1 MASGKSNCRSKYCPA
16 LVAMLRTVGRM
27 RNKEICALLD
37 MKPSAVYNIIHR
49 HGLADSKYLRK
60 SMISDIER
68 EYLAGYSSYEL
79 AEKYGVHSGTIRK
92 WMRDLGHVK
101 GKDQSTE
108 LAQKTNDG
116 DRRKKGAKKGHETQL
131 KNAITKLENKL
142 IEQGGKVSLVE
153 FGNNRSTYKCNTC
166 GCVFSR
172 ARDTRGD
179 KINCPECKQREY
191 EKLKQQRIEDQKR
204 HESELLAEYE
214 KDKECAHCGGVFH
227 NERKEAKYCSIQCR
241 RNARKKR
248 RDARLKQSG
257 RYVGRDSCHRKRA
270 RKFGVPY
277 DSSITWRS
285 LSKKLSH
292 CNCEICGK
300 PCDPNDNRYG
310 YIGPLY
316 PSVDCIIPMAKGGGY
331 VYGNVQLAHHM
342 CNSYLR
348 DLMPDEVSKE
358 VITHAKEQAI
368 AYKCA

>member
-1 MASGKSNCRSKYCPA
+1 MQYNKKYCPA
-16 LVAMLRTVGRM
+16 LVVMLRTVGNM
-27 RNKEICALLD
+27 RNKDICALIGAS
-37 MKPSAVYNIIHR
+37 PQSVGNIISK
-49 HGLADSKYLRK
+49 HGLANHKHYRDST
-60 SMISDIER
+60 IDAVEQD
-68 EYLAGYSSYEL
+68 YLAGMSTYAL
-79 AEKYGVHSGTIRK
+79 ADKYNVDRRTISK
-92 WMRDLGHVK
+92 WMKKRGHVRGK
-101 GKDQSTE
+101 GKTPHCEDA
-108 LAQKTNDG
+108 L
-116 DRRKKGAKKGHETQL
+116 KKGHETQL

-172 ARDTRGD
+172 ARDTRGY
-179 KINCPECKQREY
+179 KINCPECKTREN
-191 EKLKQQRIEDQKR
+191 EERKQQKVEQQKQLEAER
-204 HESELLAEYE
+204 LAEYKKE
-214 KDKECAHCGGVFH
+214 KKCVRCGDVFH
-227 NERKEAKYCSIQCR
+227 SEYKEAKYCSVQCR
-241 RNARKKR
+241 RNAHKAR

-257 RYVGRDSCHRKRA
+257 RYIGRDSSHRKRA
-270 RKFGVPY
+270 KKFGVPY

-285 LSKKLSH
+285 LSKKLGH

-310 YIGPLY
+310 DIGPLY

-331 VYGNVQLAHHM
+331 VYGNIQLAHHM

-348 DLMPDEVSKE
+348 DLMPDEVSEE